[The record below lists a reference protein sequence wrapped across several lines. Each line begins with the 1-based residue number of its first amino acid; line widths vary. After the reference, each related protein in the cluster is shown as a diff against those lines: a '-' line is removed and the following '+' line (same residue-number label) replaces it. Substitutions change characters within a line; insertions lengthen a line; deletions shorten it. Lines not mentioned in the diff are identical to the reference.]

1 MGTGTGSIDLSTL
14 NNLHT
19 NLTQHFWF
27 NSNAGAAYG
36 TGVHMTLSSQAE
48 FIANPTGQNILMNT
62 DGISIR
68 SGLIPLMVLDNDSLD
83 FNVVTDST
91 QGTYKSVATFG
102 INGIQIGSADGY
114 KSIMSGGRY
123 SIISDDDIPVFDVQ
137 PSAESTSGTIFLW
150 ESPLDY
156 EAVTIT
162 LKKVPASGTDI
173 VLHYRYKDDLS
184 QEGVWSMFFTAG
196 TAETISIDILTE
208 GEKATVTY
216 DGVQTITI
224 NNPQG
229 GSGSSHYWFT
239 ILEVGYYY
247 TSNSVNLSALTIG
260 TRSLDAILHN
270 ATVTIGQNLSACTDY
285 QMVVG
290 TNNLEAEY
298 AAFVVGTGSGET
310 YKNALEVT
318 WDDDIHVARHIYAQ
332 HDNINYNDPPYIG
345 QIYNWGGSL
354 NRNLT
359 ANADA
364 YVNGGTINLVGKH
377 TYLIIAYLSLTNSTA
392 GTNIR
397 RVQIYNVT
405 AGQIVMTQS
414 VTVAHEWWGTV
425 QAITTFQTSG
435 NTTLQVR
442 GSSSRPTTTIPT
454 AWIRA
459 ICIT

>member
-14 NNLHT
+14 NGLHD

-102 INGIQIGSADGY
+102 INGIQIGSTDGY
-114 KSIMSGGRY
+114 KSLMSGGRY
-123 SIISDDDIPVFDVQ
+123 SIVSDDDITVFDVQ
-137 PSAESTSGTIFLW
+137 PSAEPTSGTIFLW

-162 LKKVPASGTDI
+162 LKKAPASGTDI
-173 VLHYRYKDDLS
+173 VLHYKDVDSLS
-184 QEGVWSMFFTAG
+184 HVSVRSIFFTAG
-196 TAETISIDILTE
+196 TSETILIDIEGE
-208 GEKATVTY
+208 GEKATATY

-229 GSGSSHYWFT
+229 GSGSFHDWFT

-247 TSNSVNLSALTIG
+247 TSNSINLSALTIG
-260 TRSLDAILHN
+260 TRSIDAVLHN
-270 ATVTIGQNLSACTDY
+270 ATVTIGQNLSASADY

-290 TNNLEAEY
+290 TNNMEASY

-310 YKNALEVT
+310 YKNAFEVT
-318 WDDDIHVARHIYAQ
+318 WDDDVHVTRHIYAQ
-332 HDNINYNDPPYIG
+332 YDNINYNDPPYIG
-345 QIYNWGGSL
+345 QIYNWQGSL

-359 ANADA
+359 GSADA
-364 YVNGGTINLVGKH
+364 YVNGGTINLVAGH
-377 TYLIIAYLSLTNSTA
+377 TYLIIAHLSLTNSTA
-392 GTNIR
+392 GTNVR

-405 AGQIVMTQS
+405 ASQIIMTQS
-414 VTVAHEWWGTV
+414 MTVEHEYWGTL
-425 QAITTFQTSG
+425 QAITIYQTTS

-454 AWIRA
+454 AFIRA